1 VTEKVL
7 FAVLVSSEFLA
18 AVSMVYAAKVRV
30 TYFELALLAEDVY
43 KENSENRGDNGWNPT
58 DNQSENTYD
67 SGLQIQNYQNDN
79 HPNHTVIAKG

>member
-18 AVSMVYAAKVRV
+18 AVSMVCAATPNNNNSI

-43 KENSENRGDNGWNPT
+43 KKDIDNRGVNGWEPDVITGTAN
-58 DNQSENTYD
+58 NFD
-67 SGLQIQNYQNDN
+67 SGQ
-79 HPNHTVIAKG
+79 